1 MQGAGDGEEV
11 IDLEQGWAHC
21 RDTGI
26 NPLLQRIETA
36 FDDGEF
42 ERCTIKAETYMDVYD
57 KVFKMCIQRDPNNH
71 SEQLYVRY
79 TEAIRMYLQGTVV
92 PELARARSQNEVLFL
107 REWNKRWKYQ
117 KILVQ
122 GLSGMFTYIDRFY
135 VPNADDKLP
144 LASQGFDLYSR
155 EVYEQYKANAK
166 DAILSAVAKEREGEQ
181 QDANRLQT
189 AVNVFVELGARVGSV
204 ALDYYRGDLETPLI
218 EATKSYYFAHGRA
231 WLDED
236 TCPAY
241 MVKAEAVIR
250 SESGRVDAYLHPSTK
265 PKLILAVQHELLQ
278 QHQIELMEKP
288 TGINALL
295 EQGAQDDLSRMYRLF
310 KEVEDGVKHIA
321 KALRDHVKQ
330 IGVGYIEASKEEPA
344 TPAAPGQS
352 DDHDLVKKL
361 IALHD
366 TYLNIVKTC
375 MASDT
380 IVEKALREAFEDA
393 INREHYTS
401 NLLAKFVNAL
411 LTKGSKVSVATF
423 EQTLDHVV
431 MLYGYIRDKDIFE
444 EEYQMY
450 LANRL
455 LASKSE
461 SHQAEKTM
469 IAKLKSECGY
479 HWTSKLESMFKDVQL
494 SDELMQ
500 QFVATCGREFQTELH
515 VNVCTMGRWPSA
527 VLPTCNMPA
536 QLKRLTDRFKMFYVN
551 KHSGKKI
558 EYQMDKGEAD
568 VSVRFA
574 DADPSSGVRANA
586 KLLVVSTFQMV
597 ILLMYNQRTEFT
609 FQEIADGT
617 GIPRADLET
626 HLLSLAHPKV
636 KVLSKTPNTKDIR
649 PDHVFA
655 LNTSYASK
663 LFRVKVPLMKAP
675 TKKSVGVD
683 PKLQT
688 QRRHQI
694 DAAIVRIMKTRQRLH
709 HNQLVSE
716 VIKQLQRFKPA
727 AADIKKRVENL
738 IEQEY
743 LERDDADRRYYNYLA

>member
-1 MQGAGDGEEV
+1 M
-11 IDLEQGWAHC
+11 
-21 RDTGI
+21 
-26 NPLLQRIETA
+26 
-36 FDDGEF
+36 
-42 ERCTIKAETYMDVYD
+42 
-57 KVFKMCIQRDPNNH
+57 
-71 SEQLYVRY
+71 
-79 TEAIRMYLQGTVV
+79 
-92 PELARARSQNEVLFL
+92 
-107 REWNKRWKYQ
+107 
-117 KILVQ
+117 
-122 GLSGMFTYIDRFY
+122 
-135 VPNADDKLP
+135 
-144 LASQGFDLYSR
+144 
-155 EVYEQYKANAK
+155 
-166 DAILSAVAKEREGEQ
+166 
-181 QDANRLQT
+181 
-189 AVNVFVELGARVGSV
+189 
-204 ALDYYRGDLETPLI
+204 
-218 EATKSYYFAHGRA
+218 
-231 WLDED
+231 
-236 TCPAY
+236 
-241 MVKAEAVIR
+241 
-250 SESGRVDAYLHPSTK
+250 
-265 PKLILAVQHELLQ
+265 QHELLQ

-411 LTKGSKVSVATF
+411 LTKGSKVRVRPPPPPLPTRIVAPCPDSCRTHQVSVATF

-609 FQEIADGT
+609 FQVGQAPLCLSVARALTRRAALPVSGNCRRHGHPARRPGDPFAVAGAPQGQGAEQDAEHEGHPAGPCVRAEHVVRVQVVPRQGPADEG
-617 GIPRADLET
+617 ADEEERRR
-626 HLLSLAHPKV
+626 
-636 KVLSKTPNTKDIR
+636 R
-649 PDHVFA
+649 PQAADA
-655 LNTSYASK
+655 EEASD
-663 LFRVKVPLMKAP
+663 RCGHRPHHEDAP
-675 TKKSVGVD
+675 APAPQPAGQRGHQAAAAVQAGG
-683 PKLQT
+683 
-688 QRRHQI
+688 RRHQEAGREPHRAGVPRAGRRRQTI
-694 DAAIVRIMKTRQRLH
+694 LQLPGVKARAISSPPCLCRRLQGCERGAASSLFDRQSSWATLRSDGSMSTMVAWRFFREPRRIRGAAGRLPFAGSASSPGASLSPAWSSCPSTWCALGPWSTSAAVSCTETVARIAMCLYPATTPDRFIPFSVVRRPGRVADASPWSSSAGEAPPPTCH
-709 HNQLVSE
+709 E
-716 VIKQLQRFKPA
+716 
-727 AADIKKRVENL
+727 
-738 IEQEY
+738 
-743 LERDDADRRYYNYLA
+743 